1 MIFTKSLSFE
11 SILFKQFSF
20 DKKKFL
26 YLSFLKAK
34 EICIFL
40 PIAIGMRNGF
50 LGSLVIKSRDL
61 KEIGYF
67 FIYFSGWK
75 KTSKLKNGNA
85 LTDFSQ

>member
-1 MIFTKSLSFE
+1 
-11 SILFKQFSF
+11 
-20 DKKKFL
+20 
-26 YLSFLKAK
+26 
-34 EICIFL
+34 
-40 PIAIGMRNGF
+40 MRNGF